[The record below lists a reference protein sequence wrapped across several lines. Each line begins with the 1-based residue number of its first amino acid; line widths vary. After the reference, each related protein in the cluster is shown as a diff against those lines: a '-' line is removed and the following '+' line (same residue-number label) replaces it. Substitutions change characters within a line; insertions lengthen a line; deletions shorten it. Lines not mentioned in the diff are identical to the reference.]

1 MPIMDPELV
10 ASYPY
15 LIIIAIGLTIM
26 ASYTGLDMFTLVK
39 ASNNNRR
46 LLYLG
51 GTFSLGIGIWVM
63 NFLGLIAADIQ
74 RFSSYQIPLTV
85 LSIFIGIAFT
95 GLAFI
100 PFFRKTIDFSHLL
113 YGSLLLTVA
122 VFSVHITSIYAM
134 NLIINYHIPILV
146 ITGIIIFGSF
156 LLSLWILFSSKNY
169 AKGDRAWLKPI
180 SALIVAGTIAEGHFL
195 LKRATS
201 VSTNHEL
208 GNAVGNDASFLIY
221 ILLLMTVLIISG
233 LIGSSTLI
241 SKQLVESDANL
252 RDITA
257 ALDASSILSIT
268 DPKGQIVFVN
278 DKFEE
283 ISQYKKEEV
292 LGRNIRLLNS
302 GYHTKEFFKD
312 LWETVRTGKVWRGEI
327 CNRTKDGR
335 FYWVDTT
342 IVPFLNKKGKPTQY
356 VAIRTDI
363 TNRKNAEKA
372 LLNSIKETRDIT
384 FALDQSSIVAITD
397 EKGKITS
404 VNDKFCEISKYSREE
419 LIGQDHRILNSG
431 YHPKEFFKELWS
443 TIGQGTVWKGE
454 ICNRAKDGSLYWVDT
469 TIVPF
474 LKENGKPYQYVAI
487 RTDISDR
494 KTAEQNLKESV
505 KDNNDIRFALDQ
517 STIVAFTDARGII
530 TSVNDK
536 FCEISKYTREE
547 LIGKDHN
554 ILNSGFHSK
563 EFFKN
568 LWRTIGEGKVWKGEI
583 RNKAKDGSLYWVD
596 TTIVPFLN
604 ENGKPYQY
612 VAIRNDITERKK
624 TEEVLHRQDKL
635 AAVGQLAAGV
645 AHEIR
650 NPLTSMKGY
659 AEFLTL
665 DEKDPER
672 LEFINIIL
680 DEIERVN
687 TIVEDFMVLAKP
699 KMIELEEKN
708 VVPVIQNVVSLLEFE
723 ARKKHVRLTF
733 DCPHEII
740 QIECDENRLKQV
752 FLNFIKNGIEAMPNG
767 GELHVKTMI
776 HDNNVQISIQDTGVG
791 IPKEKLKKLGE
802 PFYTTKKNGNGLG
815 LMVSFKIIENH
826 NGKVFVESEPNKG
839 TTFNILLPAKPA

>member
-1 MPIMDPELV
+1 MDSVSGEFRPF
-10 ASYPY
+10 
-15 LIIIAIGLTIM
+15 LIAIAIGLTVM
-26 ASYTGLDMFTLVK
+26 ASYTGLDMFTLIK
-39 ASNNNRR
+39 NSKKNKR

-51 GTFSLGIGIWVM
+51 GSLAMGVGIWAM
-63 NFLGLIAADIQ
+63 NFLGLIAADIN
-74 RFSSYQIPLTV
+74 RFSSYQIPITI
-85 LSIFIGIAFT
+85 LSILIGIAFS
-95 GLAFI
+95 GMAFI
-100 PFFRKTIDFSHLL
+100 PLFRKEVHSIHLIF
-113 YGSLLLTVA
+113 GSLFLSIA
-122 VFSVHITSIYAM
+122 VFSIHIISVYAM
-134 NLIINYHIPILV
+134 NLTIEYNVLLFV
-146 ITGIIIFGSF
+146 FSGLLIFGSF
-156 LLSLWILFSSKNY
+156 LFSLWILFSSKTY
-169 AKGDRAWLKPI
+169 SKGNQPWLKLI
-180 SALIVAGTIAEGHFL
+180 SALIISGAIAEGHFL
-195 LKRATS
+195 LKRA
-201 VSTNHEL
+201 STIISSNNTVNEL
-208 GNAVGNDASFLIY
+208 IAAETFLIY
-221 ILLLMTVLIISG
+221 LVLFVAILIIGG
-233 LIGSSTLI
+233 LIASSTLI
-241 SKQLVESDANL
+241 SKQLAESDTNL
-252 RDITA
+252 KDIKS
-257 ALDASSILSIT
+257 ALDASTIVAIT
-268 DPKGQIVFVN
+268 DPAGTIVFVN

-283 ISQYKKEEV
+283 ISKYSKEEII
-292 LGRNIRLLNS
+292 GKNHRLLNS
-302 GYHTKEFFKD
+302 GYHSKEFFQE
-312 LWETVRTGKVWRGEI
+312 LWSTIHSGKIWRGEI
-327 CNRTKDGR
+327 RNKAKDGSI
-335 FYWVDTT
+335 YWVDTT
-342 IVPFLNKKGKPTQY
+342 IVPFLDKKGNPLQY
-356 VAIRTDI
+356 IAIRSDI

-372 LLNSIKETRDIT
+372 LLESIKETRDIT
-384 FALDQSSIVAITD
+384 FALDQSSIIAITD
-397 EKGKITS
+397 QKGKITS

-419 LIGQDHRILNSG
+419 LLGEDHRILNSA
-431 YHPKEFFKELWS
+431 YHSKEFFKDLWR
-443 TIGQGTVWKGE
+443 TIGQGDVWKGE
-454 ICNRAKDGSLYWVDT
+454 ICNRAKDGTLYWVDT

-474 LKENGKPYQYVAI
+474 LNKNGKPYQYVAI

-494 KTAEQNLKESV
+494 KRAEEHLRESI
-505 KDNNDIRFALDQ
+505 KDNTDIRFALDQ

-530 TSVNDK
+530 TGVNDK
-536 FCEISKYTREE
+536 FCEISKYSREE
-547 LIGKDHN
+547 IMGKDHA
-554 ILNSGFHSK
+554 ILNSGHHSK
-563 EFFKN
+563 LFFKE
-568 LWRTIGEGKVWKGEI
+568 LWKTIGEGKVWKGEI
-583 RNKAKDGSLYWVD
+583 RNKAKDGTYYWVD

-699 KMIELEEKN
+699 KMVELEEKN
-708 VVPVIQNVVSLLEFE
+708 VVPVIKNVVSLLEFE
-723 ARKKHVRLTF
+723 ARKKHVKLSF
-733 DCPHEII
+733 ECPHEII

-791 IPKEKLKKLGE
+791 IPKEKLKQIGE